1 MNQIQRLALTALCS
15 MTLGSG
21 AALAANP
28 TATAADQQPAATPAE
43 AEKPRLPA
51 ASDTHRAGPTQS
63 EAGSG
68 NVPDVPPT
76 LSEDA
81 SPGAQVKP
89 GTPDADGSR
98 HGHGAGSAGT
108 RGPASDAGAPAAKD

>member
-1 MNQIQRLALTALCS
+1 MKHIQGLALAALCS
-15 MTLGSG
+15 MVMGTG
-21 AALAANP
+21 AAIAANP

-81 SPGAQVKP
+81 SPGSQVKP

-98 HGHGAGSAGT
+98 EGRGSASDT
-108 RGPASDAGAPAAKD
+108 RGTATKN